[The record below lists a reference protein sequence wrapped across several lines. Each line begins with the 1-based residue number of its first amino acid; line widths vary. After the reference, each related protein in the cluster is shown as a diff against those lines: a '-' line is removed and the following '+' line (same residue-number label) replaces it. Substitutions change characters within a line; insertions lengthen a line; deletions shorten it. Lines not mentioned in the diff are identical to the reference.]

1 VKVPIVGT
9 RKIFYGWVI
18 VMASTCVTCTG
29 FGILYSFSVFFKSW
43 IREWASSRAALSAV
57 FSLAFITY
65 GLVSIVMGWLTDRYG
80 PRRVLAAGG
89 VIMAAGAFLTA
100 FCHKMEFLFIT
111 WGIMVAIGVGT
122 CYSPTAATVSKWFV
136 HRKGMA
142 MGTIVSG
149 IGLGTLVFSPL
160 SEHLIQSYG
169 WRTAIFV
176 VGLIALTVYVFAAL
190 IMRGR
195 PEEMGLEPLRASAG
209 HGHENGCGTTYPGEF
224 VPSMSVSE
232 AIHTRNLWFLFAIH
246 GLWTIGLAVC
256 LSHFVPYA
264 TDLGI
269 KTTTAAAM
277 LGSVGAMS
285 ILGRLSLG
293 VLTEQWG
300 VRRSIVIILSSQA
313 ASMLLPIIGSSPRI
327 LWIFVLA
334 FGFGYGG
341 LASIFPLATAEFFGT
356 RSMGS
361 LFGIL
366 LLGSTIGGSVGPL
379 LAGSVFDLTGS
390 YRYAFISCVIFMAMG
405 IALAAGVEKTA

>member
-1 VKVPIVGT
+1 
-9 RKIFYGWVI
+9 
-18 VMASTCVTCTG
+18 
-29 FGILYSFSVFFKSW
+29 
-43 IREWASSRAALSAV
+43 
-57 FSLAFITY
+57 
-65 GLVSIVMGWLTDRYG
+65 
-80 PRRVLAAGG
+80 
-89 VIMAAGAFLTA
+89 
-100 FCHKMEFLFIT
+100 
-111 WGIMVAIGVGT
+111 
-122 CYSPTAATVSKWFV
+122 
-136 HRKGMA
+136 
-142 MGTIVSG
+142 
-149 IGLGTLVFSPL
+149 
-160 SEHLIQSYG
+160 
-169 WRTAIFV
+169 
-176 VGLIALTVYVFAAL
+176 
-190 IMRGR
+190 
-195 PEEMGLEPLRASAG
+195 
-209 HGHENGCGTTYPGEF
+209 
-224 VPSMSVSE
+224 
-232 AIHTRNLWFLFAIH
+232 
-246 GLWTIGLAVC
+246 
-256 LSHFVPYA
+256 
-264 TDLGI
+264 
-269 KTTTAAAM
+269 M

>member
-1 VKVPIVGT
+1 MDGEQRPGDLPINV
-9 RKIFYGWVI
+9 
-18 VMASTCVTCTG
+18 
-29 FGILYSFSVFFKSW
+29 
-43 IREWASSRAALSAV
+43 
-57 FSLAFITY
+57 
-65 GLVSIVMGWLTDRYG
+65 
-80 PRRVLAAGG
+80 RVQ
-89 VIMAAGAFLTA
+89 
-100 FCHKMEFLFIT
+100 
-111 WGIMVAIGVGT
+111 
-122 CYSPTAATVSKWFV
+122 
-136 HRKGMA
+136 A
-142 MGTIVSG
+142 M
-149 IGLGTLVFSPL
+149 
-160 SEHLIQSYG
+160 
-169 WRTAIFV
+169 R
-176 VGLIALTVYVFAAL
+176 
-190 IMRGR
+190 
-195 PEEMGLEPLRASAG
+195 
-209 HGHENGCGTTYPGEF
+209 
-224 VPSMSVSE
+224 
-232 AIHTRNLWFLFAIH
+232 TRNLWFLFAIH

-313 ASMLLPIIGSSPRI
+313 VSMLLPIIGSSPWI

-334 FGFGYGG
+334 FGFGSEA
-341 LASIFPLATAEFFGT
+341 ASIFPLATAEFFGT

-390 YRYAFISCVIFMAMG
+390 YRYAFISCVIFMGMG
-405 IALAAGVEKTA
+405 IALAAGVKKTA

>member
-1 VKVPIVGT
+1 
-9 RKIFYGWVI
+9 
-18 VMASTCVTCTG
+18 
-29 FGILYSFSVFFKSW
+29 
-43 IREWASSRAALSAV
+43 
-57 FSLAFITY
+57 
-65 GLVSIVMGWLTDRYG
+65 
-80 PRRVLAAGG
+80 
-89 VIMAAGAFLTA
+89 
-100 FCHKMEFLFIT
+100 MEFLFIT

-142 MGTIVSG
+142 IGTIVSG

-169 WRTAIFV
+169 WRSAIFV
-176 VGLIALTVYVFAAL
+176 VGLIALAVYVFAAL
-190 IMRGR
+190 IIRGS

-209 HGHENGCGTTYPGEF
+209 HEHEKGSADPGEF

-232 AIHTRNLWFLFAIH
+232 AIRTRNLWFLFAIH

-313 ASMLLPIIGSSPRI
+313 ASMLLPIIGTSPWI

-390 YRYAFISCVIFMAMG
+390 YRYAFISCVIFMGMG
-405 IALAAGVEKTA
+405 IALAAGVKKIA